1 MICLRNVVELAKIT
15 ILSTAKSFVFFS
27 FSFNALVQHSRNF
40 AIEKNRPARS
50 LLLASVRLG
59 VLEAG
64 IFSESTGTNT
74 IFGTQIILIA
84 KQMGAWLI

>member
-1 MICLRNVVELAKIT
+1 MICLRNVVELAMIA
-15 ILSTAKSFVFFS
+15 ILSTAKSFVFLS

-40 AIEKNRPARS
+40 AIEKNKPALSR
-50 LLLASVRLG
+50 LLASVPLR

-64 IFSESTGTNT
+64 IFSENTGTNT
-74 IFGTQIILIA
+74 ISGTQIIFIA